1 VSHKRFE
8 HADGAYVIGA
18 LAPAE
23 RRAFEEHMRD
33 CEVCA
38 RSVRDLAGLPGLLS
52 QVDESLYEP
61 AEAPPVPDTLLP
73 SLLAEVRR
81 ARRRRVSWTLAG
93 SAAAALLAVTG
104 VGVWTQTQQAPSEPD
119 GGTQVA
125 PASPGLKMDQV
136 GQDAVRASL
145 SMESVP
151 WGTRLMLTC
160 TYTDAGGPYTPAA
173 PPSYALVVHTRDGR
187 SEQVATWR
195 AVPGRST
202 TVAAATAVDQD
213 QIASVDVRTTTGE
226 RVLELTS

>member
-1 VSHKRFE
+1 VSHEEFE
-8 HADGAYVIGA
+8 HADGAYVLGA

-33 CEVCA
+33 CHVCA
-38 RSVRDLAGLPGLLS
+38 RSVRELAGLPGLLS
-52 QVDESLYEP
+52 QVDESMYEP
-61 AEAPPVPDTLLP
+61 ADVLPVPDTLLP
-73 SLLAEVRR
+73 ALLAEVRR
-81 ARRRRVSWTLAG
+81 ARRRRFSWTMAG

-104 VGVWTQTQQAPSEPD
+104 VGVWTQTQPSPSEPD
-119 GGTQVA
+119 GRTQVA
-125 PASPGLKMDQV
+125 PDSPGLEMDQV
-136 GQDAVRASL
+136 GQDTVRASL
-145 SMESVP
+145 AMESVP

-160 TYTDAGGPYTPAA
+160 TYTGGGGPYTAEA

>member
-1 VSHKRFE
+1 
-8 HADGAYVIGA
+8 
-18 LAPAE
+18 
-23 RRAFEEHMRD
+23 MRD
-33 CEVCA
+33 CDVCA

-52 QVDESLYEP
+52 QVDESMYEP
-61 AEAPPVPDTLLP
+61 ADVLPVPDTLLP
-73 SLLAEVRR
+73 ALLAEVRR
-81 ARRRRVSWTLAG
+81 ARRRRFNWTMAG

-104 VGVWTQTQQAPSEPD
+104 VGVWTQSQPSPSEPD
-119 GGTQVA
+119 GRTQVA
-125 PASPGLKMDQV
+125 PDSPGLEMDQV
-136 GQDAVRASL
+136 GQDSVRASL
-145 SMESVP
+145 AMESVP

-160 TYTDAGGPYTPAA
+160 TYTGGGGPYTAEA

-213 QIASVDVRTTTGE
+213 QIASVDVRTTRGE